1 MSELVEL
8 DAAAGDELAPGIVSH
23 PTSLEITRELR
34 FNEWRRVGEQ
44 LLGVNERA
52 AWAIGDWRVYGDRF
66 EGDYAD
72 GLDVIDRSSRHV
84 RECAQ
89 VSRTFPPG
97 ERSPLL
103 SWYHHYALLG
113 IRDHRERLRWL
124 SSAERGG
131 WSGRELVDRLSEG
144 RPTGARPRALQLRPV
159 GDVVERFEQRAA
171 TLGRPVR
178 ELALEVLELA
188 SQLDDPVAALEAAG
202 ARRALEA
209 AA

>member
-1 MSELVEL
+1 MSGLVEL
-8 DAAAGDELAPGIVSH
+8 ERGAGDELEPGIVSH

-34 FNEWRRVGEQ
+34 FNEWRRIGEQ

-52 AWAIGDWRVYGDRF
+52 AWAIGDWRAYGDRF
-66 EGDYAD
+66 ESEYAD
-72 GLDVIDRSSRHV
+72 GLEAIDRTSRHV

-89 VSRTFPPG
+89 VARMFPAG
-97 ERSPLL
+97 ERSPGLT
-103 SWYHHYALLG
+103 WFHHHQLLG

-124 SSAERGG
+124 SGAERGG
-131 WSGRELVDRLSEG
+131 WSARELADRLAEG
-144 RPTGARPRALQLRPV
+144 RPTGERPRALQLRPV

-171 TLGRPVR
+171 SLGRPVR

-202 ARRALEA
+202 ARRELEA
-209 AA
+209 A